1 MGIMTKPITKA
12 VKKKTKY
19 DLKDYCQMRGLSLAS
34 LYKGYVSK
42 RARRILEK
50 DGIKVA

>member
-1 MGIMTKPITKA
+1 MGKRVMPIAKS
-12 VKKKTKY
+12 VKQKTKY
-19 DLKDYCQMRGLSLAS
+19 DLKDYCQMRGLSLSS

-42 RARRILEK
+42 RAKKVLEK